1 MTLRL
6 LPRAVRDWMAD
17 HISVRLRLALWYAGL
32 LFITLTLF
40 SVIVYTVAQSQ
51 LEASIDSALQHNA
64 QVIATTL
71 QGELSATTPQSHP
84 SPAATGTARSSA
96 TATASATPDASP
108 NASPGATVEPSP
120 SPIPTPDP
128 AQEAKISRRLSLS
141 GIVPDILGRLDLTFE
156 VLNVRGGVDYYA
168 PNVAGTGIPR
178 DAGAIK
184 DALQRNVCQTY
195 TARQNGSLF
204 RVYVYPITFPSR
216 VVGGST
222 AIGATSTSDCRSP
235 TTYTQIVGVVLVA
248 KSLDDMNSTLATL
261 RELLIIGVFF
271 AVIFTSLGGWV
282 LAGNGLRPIASV
294 TRTARA
300 IAVNAH
306 AAGLGRRV
314 DYRGPRDEVG
324 ELASTFDDMLGAI
337 ERVTNA
343 QRRFV
348 ADASHELR
356 APLTTIKGSL
366 EFLRRAPNLP
376 EEERSAVLADAFTE
390 AERMTALVNDL
401 LLLAR
406 ADAAATGSPGSGAA
420 RLDDQMRGRR
430 EPVELDQ
437 LALDVF
443 RHARAQLQARRE
455 RGIQLSIENLEPEVV
470 MADPGQ
476 IRQVLLI
483 LLDNAIKYT
492 PSGGKV
498 RISVTRQGSRSAISI
513 SDTGIGIEPE
523 VRAHIFD
530 RFFRGDQ
537 ARERDEHGSGLG
549 LAIARWIVE
558 AHQGEI
564 SVYSQPDKGSTFT
577 VLLPAAKRIGEQT
590 STKQPAVPARQ
601 SRSVMAGAISP
612 LARWAGSVS
621 RPRSTK
627 SARHKA
633 ARDGHWGSTG
643 AETGKKPAAKPSR
656 GRRQRPTNPPRSTAG
671 KEEQ

>member
-1 MTLRL
+1 MTLQS
-6 LPRAVRDWMAD
+6 LPRDIRQWMLD
-17 HISVRLRLALWYAGL
+17 HVSVRLRLALWYAGL
-32 LFITLTLF
+32 LLITLTLF
-40 SVIVYTVAQSQ
+40 SVIIYGVIQSQ
-51 LEASIDSALQHNA
+51 LQASVDSTLQHNA

-71 QGELSATTPQSHP
+71 QGELSASNPQSRPTPSAVSSPQP
-84 SPAATGTARSSA
+84 SPTVNASETPSGTPGASPVA
-96 TATASATPDASP
+96 TAGST
-108 NASPGATVEPSP
+108 PSP
-120 SPIPTPDP
+120 VPTADP
-128 AQEAKISRRLSLS
+128 AQQAKISRKLNLS
-141 GIVPDILGRLDLTFE
+141 GVVPDILGRLDLTFE
-156 VLNVRGGVDYYA
+156 VLDSRGAVDYYA
-168 PNVAGTGIPR
+168 PNVASTGIPR
-178 DAGAIK
+178 NGTAIQ
-184 DALQRNVCQTY
+184 DALQRDVCRPY
-195 TARQNGSLF
+195 TARQNGLTF
-204 RVYVYPITFPSR
+204 RVYVYPITLPSR
-216 VVGGST
+216 SVGGPST
-222 AIGATSTSDCRSP
+222 TAPTGTSDCQSP
-235 TTYTQIVGVVLVA
+235 GNAAQVVGVVLVA
-248 KSLDDMNSTLATL
+248 KTIDDVNGALDTL
-261 RELLIIGVFF
+261 RELLATGVVI

-324 ELASTFDDMLGAI
+324 ELASTFDDMLAAI

-366 EFLRRAPNLP
+366 EFLRRARNLP
-376 EEERSAVLADAFTE
+376 EEERGAVLEDAYTE

-406 ADAAATGSPGSGAA
+406 ADAVASGLPGSDAA

-437 LALDVF
+437 VALDIF
-443 RHARAQLQARRE
+443 RHGRAQLQARRE
-455 RGIQLSIENLEPEVV
+455 RGVQLSIESLEPEVV

-492 PSGGKV
+492 PDGGKV
-498 RISVTRQGSRSAISI
+498 RVAVTRQGSRAAVSI
-513 SDTGIGIEPE
+513 SDTGIGIEPD
-523 VRAHIFD
+523 VLPHIFD

-549 LAIARWIVE
+549 LAIAKWIAE

-564 SVYSQPDKGSTFT
+564 SVHSVPGKGSTFT
-577 VLLPAAKRIGEQT
+577 VLLPAAKRIGEPA
-590 STKQPAVPARQ
+590 SIKQPAQPARQ
-601 SRSVMAGAISP
+601 PRSVMAGAISP

-621 RPRSTK
+621 RPRV
-627 SARHKA
+627 AQPMHHKV
-633 ARDGHWGSTG
+633 ARDSRSGNSSDS
-643 AETGKKPAAKPSR
+643 GKAPSGKTSR
-656 GRRQRPTNPPRSTAG
+656 ARRHRSFNPPRSSAS
-671 KEEQ
+671 KEE